1 MSPRRRD
8 PILLRPLSFALVSAE
23 DVWLPLVD
31 EPIGT
36 IVQQIQSADEEID
49 RLVNSRRRVLAFRTF
64 AYIRVGVL
72 LGSLLVEHDVQPE
85 SGRTWVDELLAD
97 PQHRAAAA
105 EEVRAVAREVAADP
119 KLAGE
124 DPVGPD
130 DEARERFRNFARGL
144 GY

>member
-1 MSPRRRD
+1 
-8 PILLRPLSFALVSAE
+8 VSAE

-31 EPIGT
+31 EPIGEF
-36 IVQQIQSADEEID
+36 VAHLLEEDDELAA
-49 RLVNSRRRVLAFRTF
+49 LVSSPRRQLAFRTF

-97 PQHRAAAA
+97 PNHRATAV
-105 EEVRAVAREVAADP
+105 EEVKAVAREVAADP
-119 KLAGE
+119 RLAEE

-130 DEARERFRNFARGL
+130 DDARERFRRFVRGL
-144 GY
+144 